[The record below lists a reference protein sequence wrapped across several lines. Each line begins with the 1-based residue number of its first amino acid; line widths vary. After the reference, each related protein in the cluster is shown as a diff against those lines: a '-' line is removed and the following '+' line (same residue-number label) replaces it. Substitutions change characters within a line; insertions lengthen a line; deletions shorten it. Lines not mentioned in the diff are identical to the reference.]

1 MKNKYFL
8 GIIGG
13 LIGFIIGVFGGGY
26 LGLIIGGTFL
36 GGFDIYENIGIE
48 GYEIATY
55 VGALA
60 GALVL
65 TILGV
70 IIATRISNKNKDKF

>member
-1 MKNKYFL
+1 MQNKLFR

-13 LIGFIIGVFGGGY
+13 FIGFLLGILIGGY

-36 GGFDIYENIGIE
+36 GSFDIYEQTGLE

-55 VGALA
+55 VGAA
-60 GALVL
+60 IGALV
-65 TILGV
+65 TARLGV
-70 IIATRISNKNKDKF
+70 IFALKNYEKQ